1 MRAFGVETPAAAAA
15 AAVARVIVA
24 AHQLVHGSRGD
35 IKDVARYGAP
45 PPGALCKDILYH
57 RALGAAN
64 VNRVRSALLDVRI
77 QDALTLSCLPIANI
91 VFSLLL
97 VGGEH
102 VVVVHCPLS
111 KLLVGHHDLAVCVL
125 LGTTTIGEH
134 TLRFLVE
141 AHHVVHP

>member
-1 MRAFGVETPAAAAA
+1 MKSRPYISSRPLVHAVGMLSTTERSPIMRTPARATYFGLPMMSTTA
-15 AAVARVIVA
+15 
-24 AHQLVHGSRGD
+24 LDSRCSG
-35 IKDVARYGAP
+35 V
-45 PPGALCKDILYH
+45 
-57 RALGAAN
+57 
-64 VNRVRSALLDVRI
+64 
-77 QDALTLSCLPIANI
+77 SCLPIANI

-111 KLLVGHHDLAVCVL
+111 KFLVGHHDLAVRVL